1 MVGRA
6 YSRLADAS
14 IEIKC
19 DFQVEGFD
27 YAHMVA
33 NNMRD
38 CRIFEAV

>member
-19 DFQVEGFD
+19 DFQIEEFD

-33 NNMRD
+33 NNLSDFRGG
-38 CRIFEAV
+38 